1 MIRPAAHVLHGP
13 QASGSSGELACCQ
26 WPLPAQRGD

>member
-1 MIRPAAHVLHGP
+1 MIRPGAHVLNGP

-26 WPLPAQRGD
+26 WPLLAGLGD